1 MNEEVIIRPYH
12 VKKDGEVVLSVFEEA
27 GWREKEKKQDRAWRL
42 YLKSVQSWVAVVDG
56 RAESVAT
63 TVPGTLRYLTE
74 DLAFCAVTA
83 VVTSRTARKQGL
95 ASRVTARAL
104 AEAAADGALVA
115 GLGVFD
121 QGFYNRLSFGSGS
134 YEYWVTLDPARLMVD
149 KIARMP
155 KRITRDDWRAVH
167 ACRLSRTRQHGSCSL
182 TLPVTSR
189 AEMLWIK
196 NGFGL
201 GFYEGN
207 ELTHHLWASSEGE
220 EGPYTVHWLAYRNYT
235 QLLELLSLVKGFA
248 DQIMVVKMV
257 EPPGIQIQDL
267 LDRPFRQR
275 SISKAARHEYNI
287 CALAYWQMRILD
299 LAACVR
305 SVQISGESVEFN
317 LDLHDPIEQYL
328 DRNVLW
334 KGIAGQ
340 YIVRLGQQSKCE
352 QGSKRGLPTL
362 NVDVGAFTRLWLG
375 VRSASSL
382 AATDNLSGPAELLL
396 SLDEVFN
403 LPTPKPDW
411 DF

>member
-1 MNEEVIIRPYH
+1 MNEEAIIRPYH
-12 VKKDGEVVLSVFEEA
+12 PKQDGEAVLSVFEEA
-27 GWREKEKKQDRAWRL
+27 GWREKEKKQDRAWRF
-42 YLKSVQSWVAVVDG
+42 YLKSVQTWVAAVDG

-63 TVPGTLRYLTE
+63 TVPGTLRYLSE
-74 DLAFCAVTA
+74 DLPFCAVTA

-95 ASRVTARAL
+95 ASRVTARTL
-104 AEAAADGALVA
+104 AEAAAEGALVA

-134 YEYWVTLDPARLMVD
+134 YEYWITLDPARLLVD

-155 KRITRDDWRAVH
+155 KRITSDDWRTVH
-167 ACRLSRTRQHGSCSL
+167 ASRLSRTRQHGSCSL

-196 NGFGL
+196 NSFGL

-207 ELTHHLWASSEGE
+207 ELTHHLWASSDGE
-220 EGPYTVHWLAYRNYT
+220 EGPYIVHWMAYRNYT
-235 QLLELLSLVKGFA
+235 QLFELLSLIKGFA
-248 DQIMVVKMV
+248 DQITVVKMT

-275 SISKAARHEYNI
+275 SMSKAARHEYNI
-287 CALAYWQMRILD
+287 RASAYWQMRILD

-305 SVQISGESVEFN
+305 SVKIPGESVEFN

-328 DRNVLW
+328 DRNAHW

-340 YIVRLGQQSKCE
+340 YFVSLGQQSNCE
-352 QGSKRGLPTL
+352 QGSKSGLPSL

-382 AATDNLSGPAELLL
+382 AATDNLTGPAELLL
-396 SLDEVFN
+396 SLDEVFT
-403 LPTPKPDW
+403 LPMPKPDW
-411 DF
+411 SF